1 MLLRLSALLLAAGVL
16 LLLAASLVPG
26 SSGPEAA
33 AGTPAA
39 GPTPTLTEL
48 ALEGRALF
56 RAKGCTICHYHAA
69 IATDQWSLGAEPGG
83 PPNLTDYEP
92 DPAFVREWLRD
103 PSAIRPGTEMPT
115 LGLSEEE
122 ITALI
127 AFLQE
132 Q

>member
-1 MLLRLSALLLAAGVL
+1 MRLRLSALLLAAGGL

-26 SSGPEAA
+26 SPGPEAA
-33 AGTPAA
+33 ASTPPA
-39 GPTPTLTEL
+39 GATASLSAL

-69 IATDQWSLGAEPGG
+69 IVTDQWTLGAEPGG
-83 PPNLTDYEP
+83 PPNLTGYEP
-92 DPAFVREWLRD
+92 DPAFVRDWLRD